1 MDRRVK
7 HNPYPCSG
15 RLRDDLSAVVGDY
28 TSKCNPAW
36 DFKDLIDCATVYMK
50 EYEHGTANA
59 QDLGSTQMGMENVL
73 RDFLTTLQ
81 DGYAKQ

>member
-1 MDRRVK
+1 MNR
-7 HNPYPCSG
+7 NPYPCSG
-15 RLRDDLSAVVGDY
+15 RLRDDLNALVDNY
-28 TSKCNPAW
+28 TSMCNPAW

-59 QDLGSTQMGMENVL
+59 QDLGSTLMGMENVL

-81 DGYAKQ
+81 DRYVERYRQ